1 MNDTGRL
8 LSLNHRVR
16 WSVADSVYYAEADY
30 VGVLGRQVDALVLEV
45 GVGGRYD
52 ATNVLPGA
60 LACVVN
66 SLDLDHTELLGNTI
80 DQVAWEKVRGFRSGM
95 ACKTF
100 ERVLLKG
107 G

>member
-1 MNDTGRL
+1 M
-8 LSLNHRVR
+8 
-16 WSVADSVYYAEADY
+16 
-30 VGVLGRQVDALVLEV
+30 DALVLEV

-80 DQVAWEKVRGFRSGM
+80 DQVAWEKVRGLRL
-95 ACKTF
+95 AVQ
-100 ERVLLKG
+100 ERGLERYF
-107 G
+107 